1 MRKAIFLMMI
11 FAFVFC
17 ACVND
22 PTPQTTIVVKTA
34 TEHQS
39 TVVAEKTIPPET
51 VPVQT
56 TVPVEKTTA
65 VEETKTLPPEPATTV
80 IEQTSTAIDATT
92 IAAELTTKVEEQ
104 ITRTEEKTTKV
115 EETAVNPAK
124 TTIVEAKTTIINIE
138 KTLPGREPVTEKQTE
153 TASEPVTEPQ
163 TEPAS
168 EPLTEPQTEPQTEP
182 VSEPVPETTVPAE
195 EPLIPVP
202 ADEMTYIFVADSF
215 VGAYGCGEWLSVSDV
230 KVNYPQGD
238 HTFYLQDIL
247 LPAEYSI
254 YDYKGILQSDDE
266 IILHISDGLGGFTDV
281 EMAIMAP
288 YGIDTGF
295 DMDGSTRIFALP
307 MQLDELA
314 AKVSIPDYNFSA
326 YVLTASEYAPVMT
339 NASHNILPWVISN
352 DSPSQEDIAFMRRYL
367 DKLGL
372 KDAEVCIDN
381 IYSGDFDND
390 GFVERLLIA
399 NSNDEYA
406 VWQEFEAAGGEAQ
419 TGAYAFALLLHENG
433 FVEEIF
439 SEYHKFD
446 LEAGFDWTLYYFQ
459 IYGDGIYDF
468 NGDGIGE
475 LALEYAGWEWGNARI
490 YTRNIEGYYEMV
502 LKGDWGM

>member
-1 MRKAIFLMMI
+1 
-11 FAFVFC
+11 
-17 ACVND
+17 
-22 PTPQTTIVVKTA
+22 
-34 TEHQS
+34 
-39 TVVAEKTIPPET
+39 
-51 VPVQT
+51 
-56 TVPVEKTTA
+56 
-65 VEETKTLPPEPATTV
+65 EP
-80 IEQTSTAIDATT
+80 
-92 IAAELTTKVEEQ
+92 
-104 ITRTEEKTTKV
+104 
-115 EETAVNPAK
+115 AVNPAK
-124 TTIVEAKTTIINIE
+124 TTIAEENTTIVNID
-138 KTLPGREPVTEKQTE
+138 KTLPGREPIN
-153 TASEPVTEPQ
+153 EPQ
-163 TEPAS
+163 TEPSTEPVS
-168 EPLTEPQTEPQTEP
+168 EPQSEPSTEPVSEPQSEPSTEPVSEPQSEPSTEPVSEPQSEPSTEPVSEPQTEPLTEPQTEP

-230 KVNYPQGD
+230 KVNYPQCD

-326 YVLTASEYAPVMT
+326 YALTASEYAPVMT

-352 DSPSQEDIAFMRRYL
+352 DSPSQEDIAFMSSYL
-367 DKLGL
+367 DQLGL

-399 NSNDEYA
+399 NSNDEYT